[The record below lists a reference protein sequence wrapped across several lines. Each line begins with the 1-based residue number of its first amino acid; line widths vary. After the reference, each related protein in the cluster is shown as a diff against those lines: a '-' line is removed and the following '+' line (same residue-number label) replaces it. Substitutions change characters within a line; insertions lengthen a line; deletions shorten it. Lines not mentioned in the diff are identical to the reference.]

1 MSDPIILY
9 PSALVGL
16 LLILCYLIKHRK
28 DWDQVKIPA
37 LLGLL
42 LKGSGLVTGC
52 LLMASVFL
60 PELRVKLSN
69 IEIYVLISGLAVV
82 YVSIQGIRNDVFRRT
97 KPPEVHGD
105 GELD

>member
-9 PSALVGL
+9 PCAILG
-16 LLILCYLIKHRK
+16 LILCGCYLFKNRK
-28 DWDQVKIPA
+28 DWDQVKMPV

-69 IEIYVLISGLAVV
+69 IEMYVLISGLAVV
-82 YVSIQGIRNDVFRRT
+82 YVSIQGIYKDVFRRS
-97 KPPEVHGD
+97 KPNEKNEVS
-105 GELD
+105 EP